1 MQICSLCYFW
11 HMTGLRER
19 KKEQTRDAIV
29 AAALKLFD
37 KHGYEQTT
45 IAGIAAAAD
54 ISPRTFFSYFPSKE
68 HVLFADFDADHEA
81 FVAYLAARP
90 KGENALDA
98 MRSWIVERFAGEDE
112 AGLHTEKER
121 RRCTI
126 EANEEL
132 AAHERALM
140 ARFEATLAEAIA
152 EDIDAKPDDL
162 QPKLIAAGA
171 VAALRSLEHTEPAD
185 PDADP
190 LELLDQAL
198 IFVKGGMAALQRKR

>member
-1 MQICSLCYFW
+1 MQFYTLCYFS
-11 HMTGLRER
+11 HMTGLREK
-19 KKEQTRDAIV
+19 KKEQTREAIV
-29 AAALKLFD
+29 AGALKLFD
-37 KHGYEQTT
+37 MHGYEHTT

-54 ISPRTFFSYFPSKE
+54 ISPRTFFAYFPSKE
-68 HVLFADFDADHEA
+68 HVLFAEFDADHAA
-81 FVAYLAARP
+81 FVAHLAARP
-90 KGENALDA
+90 DGENALDA

-112 AGLHTEKER
+112 AALHAEKKR

-126 EANEEL
+126 EANEDL

-152 EDIDAKPDDL
+152 VDLDANPDDL
-162 QPKLIAAGA
+162 QPRLIAAGA
-171 VAALRSLEHTEPAD
+171 VAALRSLEPAQPVD

-198 IFVKGGMAALQRKR
+198 VFVKGGMAALQKI